1 MFDIITKPL
10 GYILSV
16 LSDLFS
22 GNFAVSIFVF
32 TILINVAL
40 IPLSIKS
47 QKSSVQQ
54 ARIKPKLDDLKKRYG
69 DDKRKYNEAMQ
80 KLYQEENV
88 SMAGGCLP
96 MILRLIIM
104 LSIYSLIYSP
114 LSYMS
119 RVDNS
124 TLDNVNNTINTA
136 IGALDKESAAKYN
149 EKLNWATSRN
159 QLQLVDIV
167 RNEGKTETLKELLGE
182 KEFIDIENID
192 KTFKDIKKSIESFQ
206 KDKEKEYNKF
216 ADKLGWQDKLIT
228 KDLVQT
234 ALKDKDSKTLIKEL
248 LEKAGYDKDNIS
260 KDIEIIDVYAKF
272 NKLNKTLATIKEKD
286 ADAYNEYVTA
296 LSWKED
302 GDANK
307 IFSAILEDDKKTK
320 SFRKL
325 LNDYGYGKIE
335 KDLAIIKEKDDV
347 DYTFFTD
354 KIDLTKSADF
364 SFNIF
369 KDWQAAWI
377 MPIFA
382 FVSQLLSS
390 WVSMKIQK
398 KSNPDAPGMSGML
411 LLMPLITLFIGF
423 SLPGGVT
430 FYWACSSLVG
440 GGIQAA
446 LQIFYGPQKMLAKE
460 RVKELS
466 KQCKFEEGQIEK
478 FTANKAE

>member
-96 MILRLIIM
+96 MLLRLIIM

-124 TLDNVNNTINTA
+124 TINNVSSTISTA
-136 IGALDKESAAKYN
+136 ISALDKDSAAQYN

-167 RNEGKTETLKELLGE
+167 RSDEKIAVLKELLGE
-182 KEFIDIENID
+182 KEYIDIKNID
-192 KTFKDIKKSIESFQ
+192 KKFENVKKSLDSF
-206 KDKEKEYNKF
+206 KIDKEKDYNKYIK
-216 ADKLGWQDKLIT
+216 KLGWEDELFT
-228 KDLVQT
+228 KDLLQT
-234 ALKDKDSKTLIKEL
+234 ALKDKDQTTIVKDFLKS
-248 LEKAGYDKDNIS
+248 AGYKEEDIKKDL
-260 KDIEIIDVYAKF
+260 EIIDANAKF
-272 NKLNKTLATIKEKD
+272 NKLNKTLATIKKADAAKYDEYVTKLAWKED
-286 ADAYNEYVTA
+286 ADA
-296 LSWKED
+296 
-302 GDANK
+302 NK
-307 IFSAILEDDKKTK
+307 LFAAILKDTDKSAAFKN
-320 SFRKL
+320 L
-325 LNDYGYGKIE
+325 LSEYGYGKIE
-335 KDLAIIKEKDDV
+335 KELSIIKEKDDV
-347 DYTFFTD
+347 DYTFFTN
-354 KIDLTKSADF
+354 KIDLTKSANF

-369 KDWQAAWI
+369 KAWEAAWI

-382 FVSQLLSS
+382 FLSQLLSS

-398 KSNPDAPGMSGML
+398 LTNPDAPGMSGML
-411 LLMPLITLFIGF
+411 LLMPVITLFIGF

-430 FYWACSSLVG
+430 FYWACSSLIG
-440 GGIQAA
+440 GAVQAG

-460 RVKELS
+460 RIKELA

-478 FTANKAE
+478 ITADKAE